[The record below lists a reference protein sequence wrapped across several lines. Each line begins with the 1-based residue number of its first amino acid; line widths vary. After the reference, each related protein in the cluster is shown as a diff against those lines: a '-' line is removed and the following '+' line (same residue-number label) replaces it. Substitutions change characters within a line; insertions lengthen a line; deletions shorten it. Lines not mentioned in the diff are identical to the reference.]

1 MQGIPLSV
9 YGYALIAMPYGL
21 PVLPLHFRAL
31 PLVAIRVVTVQPM
44 ALCLA
49 TADKSTRFFYGVSL
63 GNGSFSLYHAR
74 PMRAISSMRT
84 ARRFGLCCQGTWP
97 LGCGPV
103 GLVDGDMVTH
113 GMANVQYGLL
123 MAIPAIH
130 AISIS
135 PDYSRAGNGHF
146 LRNN

>member
-21 PVLPLHFRAL
+21 PVLPLHFHAL
-31 PLVAIRVVTVQPM
+31 PLVAAHVVTVQPM

-63 GNGSFSLYHAR
+63 RHGSFSLYHAR
-74 PMRAISSMRT
+74 PMRAISYMRT
-84 ARRFGLCCQGTWP
+84 ARRFGLCCQGAWP

-103 GLVDGDMVTH
+103 GLVDDDMVSH

-123 MAIPAIH
+123 MAIPTIPAIH
-130 AISIS
+130 ISR
-135 PDYSRAGNGHF
+135 DYSKAGNGCF
-146 LRNN
+146 LSNN